1 MLGTGHIKE
10 DERREMPIW
19 ESVDYRDYDI
29 NWLSEIVIHAVS
41 LHQVG
46 REFADVDG
54 EERV

>member
-1 MLGTGHIKE
+1 MSGG
-10 DERREMPIW
+10 RCQIW

>member
-1 MLGTGHIKE
+1 VLDTGHIK
-10 DERREMPIW
+10 RMSGGRCQIW